1 MSDTL
6 IQPATADRT
15 ARARLLDL
23 LTVHNARFR
32 RIEHA
37 PEGRTD
43 LASALRGHPVEQAA
57 KCIVVRVKVTKK
69 SSHYVLAV
77 VPGDR
82 RVDLGRIRELWEARD
97 ASFADRATAERLSG
111 CVSGAIVPFS
121 FDPALELVV
130 DPALLE
136 HEEIFFNAADLDLSV
151 ALDVRDYLRIAEPR
165 TEAIAE
171 RAAVLAD

>member
-1 MSDTL
+1 MTDTL
-6 IQPATADRT
+6 IHAPPADRT
-15 ARARLLDL
+15 ARAHLLDL
-23 LTVHNARFR
+23 LTRHGARFR
-32 RIEHA
+32 RIEHP

-43 LASALRGHPVEQAA
+43 VASALRGHPVGQAA

-82 RVDLGRIRELWEARD
+82 RVNLDRIQELWGARQ

-111 CVSGAIVPFS
+111 CVSGSIVPFT

-136 HEEIFFNAADLDLSV
+136 HEEIFFNAADLSLSV
-151 ALDVRDYLRIAEPR
+151 ALDVRDYLRIAAPR

-171 RAAVLAD
+171 NALAD

>member
-6 IQPATADRT
+6 IQAAPADRT

-23 LTVHNARFR
+23 LNYHSARFR
-32 RIEHA
+32 QIEHA

-43 LASALRGHPVEQAA
+43 LASALRGHPVGQAA

-69 SSHYVLAV
+69 SSRYVLAV

-111 CVSGAIVPFS
+111 CVSGAIVPFA

-130 DPALLE
+130 DPDLLE
-136 HEEIFFNAADLDLSV
+136 HDEIFFNAADLNLSV
-151 ALDVRDYLRIAEPR
+151 ALDVRDYLRIADPR
-165 TEAIAE
+165 TESIAE
-171 RAAVLAD
+171 KAAALAG

>member
-6 IQPATADRT
+6 IQAAPADPT
-15 ARARLLDL
+15 ARAHLLDL
-23 LTVHNARFR
+23 LTRHRARFR
-32 RIEHA
+32 QIEHA

-43 LASALRGHPVEQAA
+43 VVSALRGHPIGQAA

-82 RVDLGRIRELWEARD
+82 RVDLDRIQQLWAARQ

-111 CVSGAIVPFS
+111 CVSGAIVPFT

-136 HEEIFFNAADLDLSV
+136 HEEIFFNAADLNLSV
-151 ALDVRDYLRIAEPR
+151 ALDVRDYLRIAVPR
-165 TEAIAE
+165 TESIAE
-171 RAAVLAD
+171 NAVALAD